1 MMLARKYRLVLTSI
15 RLIILSIKKQLRV
28 STQVVFARQTKIYNV
43 LQTND
48 IEIKKI
54 IVPTK
59 EQCW

>member
-54 IVPTK
+54 IVLTK